1 MHDLA
6 QSVLDPE
13 HLGATI
19 AWLGFALAFVF
30 GVVAHRVNFCTMGA
44 VSDVVNIGDW
54 GRMRMW
60 LLAIAVAVVA
70 ANLLHLF
77 GYIDLER
84 SIYPAE
90 RFTWLSYLVGGV
102 LFGVGMTLAGG
113 CGSRNLIRLGGGN
126 LKSLVVLAFLGMSAY
141 MTMKGVL
148 AVPRTSL
155 FEPVAMHLEGGQGLP
170 NLLAQLVGMQAAAA
184 RWVVMGL
191 VGAALL
197 VFVLKDRDFRRRRE
211 LMLGGAIIGLVIA
224 AGWYVTGHIGYLAED
239 PQTLEETFAG
249 TNTHRPESFSFVGPV
264 GYSLELLLLW
274 TDRSLRVTFGIA
286 IVAGLFAG
294 SLAYALA
301 SRNFRWESF
310 ASAGDLRDHVLGAV
324 LMGFGGVVALG
335 CTIGQGLTGVSTL
348 ALGSFL
354 ALGGIV
360 AGSAATMKFLYWRL
374 SLAK

>member
-1 MHDLA
+1 VSESA
-6 QSVLDPE
+6 
-13 HLGATI
+13 HLGATV

-30 GVVAHRVNFCTMGA
+30 GAVAHRVNFCTMGA
-44 VSDVVNIGDW
+44 VSDVVNMGDW

-60 LLAIAVAVVA
+60 LLAIAVAVIA

-90 RFTWLSYLVGGV
+90 RFTWLSYPLGGF

-113 CGSRNLIRLGGGN
+113 CGSRNLVRLGGGN
-126 LKSLVVLAFLGMSAY
+126 LKSLVVLTFLAVSAY

-148 AVPRTSL
+148 AVPRTSW
-155 FEPVAMHLEGGQGLP
+155 FEPVALHVDGGQGLP
-170 NLLAQLVGMQAAAA
+170 NLLARLAGMQAAAA
-184 RWVVMGL
+184 RWVAAGL
-191 VGAALL
+191 VSAVLL
-197 VFVLKDRDFRRRRE
+197 VFVLKDHDFRRSRE
-211 LMLGGAIIGLVIA
+211 LVLGGAIIGLVIA

-239 PQTLEETFAG
+239 PQTLEEAFAG
-249 TNTHRPESFSFVGPV
+249 TNTRRPESFSFVGPV

-274 TDRSLRVTFGIA
+274 TDSSLRVTFGIA
-286 IVAGLFAG
+286 IVVGLFAG
-294 SLAYALA
+294 SLAYALI

-310 ASAGDLRDHVLGAV
+310 ASAGDLRDHVLGGV
-324 LMGFGGVVALG
+324 LMGFGGVTALG

-354 ALGGIV
+354 ALAGIV
-360 AGSAATMKFLYWRL
+360 GGSAVTMKFLYWRL
-374 SLAK
+374 SDAK